1 MAAETF
7 ENCQI
12 VNVFNV
18 LKLKCTTNLVCQSQ
32 CDRPVQVLARN
43 LVPPSFGVEPR
54 MVVAASEVPHI
65 QELHM
70 VQVGP
75 RSLEL
80 GPHIQELELH
90 NQELHNLE
98 LLLEDHSLEHQVGLH
113 NQVLGLHRQEAV
125 AS

>member
-1 MAAETF
+1 
-7 ENCQI
+7 
-12 VNVFNV
+12 
-18 LKLKCTTNLVCQSQ
+18 
-32 CDRPVQVLARN
+32 
-43 LVPPSFGVEPR
+43 
-54 MVVAASEVPHI
+54 
-65 QELHM
+65 M

-98 LLLEDHSLEHQVGLH
+98 LLLEDHSLEHQVLH

>member
-1 MAAETF
+1 MAA
-7 ENCQI
+7 
-12 VNVFNV
+12 
-18 LKLKCTTNLVCQSQ
+18 
-32 CDRPVQVLARN
+32 VQVLAHN
-43 LVPPSFGVEPR
+43 LVPPSFGVEPH

-65 QELHM
+65 QEPHM

-75 RSLEL
+75 RNLEEL

-98 LLLEDHSLEHQVGLH
+98 LLLEDHSLEHQVLH

>member
-98 LLLEDHSLEHQVGLH
+98 LLLEDHSLEHQVLH

>member
-1 MAAETF
+1 VAA
-7 ENCQI
+7 
-12 VNVFNV
+12 
-18 LKLKCTTNLVCQSQ
+18 
-32 CDRPVQVLARN
+32 VQVLAHN

-54 MVVAASEVPHI
+54 MVVAASEAPHI

-70 VQVGP
+70 LQVGP
-75 RSLEL
+75 RTLEEL
-80 GPHIQELELH
+80 GLHIQELELH

-98 LLLEDHSLEHQVGLH
+98 HHSLEHQVGLH

>member
-43 LVPPSFGVEPR
+43 LVPPSFGVEPH
-54 MVVAASEVPHI
+54 MVVAASEAPHI

-70 VQVGP
+70 LQVGP
-75 RSLEL
+75 RTLEEL
-80 GPHIQELELH
+80 GLHIQELELH
-90 NQELHNLE
+90 NLE
-98 LLLEDHSLEHQVGLH
+98 HHSLEHQVGLH